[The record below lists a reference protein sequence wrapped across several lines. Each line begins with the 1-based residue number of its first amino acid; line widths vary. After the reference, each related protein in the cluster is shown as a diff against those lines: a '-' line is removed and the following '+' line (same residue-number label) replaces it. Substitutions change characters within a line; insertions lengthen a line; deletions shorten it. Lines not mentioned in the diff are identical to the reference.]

1 MTHALA
7 KLAYDVVILDV
18 GGLCSYTDAIIVCHG
33 TSTRQAATVAEYV
46 IERMKKE
53 KVYPLGR
60 EGEREGQWVVIDYG
74 DVVMHIF
81 YEPVRAYYDLEGVW
95 ADAPRGRATASA
107 EGVHVVWPRKRRKS
121 PGKAAESD
129 TAEAAE

>member
-53 KVYPLGR
+53 KLYPLGR

-81 YEPVRAYYDLEGVW
+81 YEPIRTHYDLEGVW

-107 EGVHVVWPRKRRKS
+107 EGVHIVWPRKKRKS
-121 PGKAAESD
+121 PGQAAESD
-129 TAEAAE
+129 AAAAE